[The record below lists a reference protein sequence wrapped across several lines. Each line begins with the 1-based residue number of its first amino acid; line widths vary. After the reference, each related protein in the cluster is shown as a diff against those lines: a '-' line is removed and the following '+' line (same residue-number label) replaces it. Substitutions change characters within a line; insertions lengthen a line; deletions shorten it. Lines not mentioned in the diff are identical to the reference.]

1 MSREI
6 SLEAAQELVD
16 NYIDV
21 FTDEEL
27 ASYMDAAIDSSAGM
41 AMLVWSAVGS
51 RDQEVKINKDRVVA
65 LHKNMNTMKFVNI
78 LNSGNSEI
86 KDYRYVLNDEV
97 AVGEVIDGSLVLEP
111 FQNGKTTVFKNGSV
125 QGLLPVC
132 SELK

>member
-1 MSREI
+1 MPKEI
-6 SLEAAQELVD
+6 SLETARELVD

-27 ASYMDAAIDSSAGM
+27 ASYMNAAIDSSAGM
-41 AMLVWSAVGS
+41 AMLVWSAVGCRS
-51 RDQEVKINKDRVVA
+51 LDVKINKDRIVA

-78 LNSGNSEI
+78 LQSGSFSV
-86 KDYRYVLNDEV
+86 DDFSYFLNDEV
-97 AVGEVIDGSLVLEP
+97 TVGEVIDGSLVLEP

-125 QGLLPVC
+125 QGLLPVR

>member
-1 MSREI
+1 MPKEI
-6 SLEAAQELVD
+6 SLETARELVD

-27 ASYMDAAIDSSAGM
+27 ASYMNAAIDSSAGM
-41 AMLVWSAVGS
+41 AMLVWTVVGIK
-51 RDQEVKINKDRVVA
+51 DQDRVVA
-65 LHKNMNTMKFVNI
+65 LHKNMNTSKFVNI
-78 LNSGNSEI
+78 LKSGNVKIE
-86 KDYRYVLNDEV
+86 DYRYVLNDEV

-125 QGLLPVC
+125 QGLLPVR